1 VPTSSAQEA
10 QYQQRDAAPLTRNC
24 DCPTIL
30 GMDRRRFLLT
40 SLAGALAAP
49 RAAAQARS
57 SLPRIGVLFVGPRNE
72 RLSAYIAAHEEGLRK
87 LGWVRNR
94 DVIIEERF
102 SGTMER
108 MPAVVAEL
116 IHLNV
121 KAIVTGPNN
130 FIDVARQT
138 AATVPIVMVYGFDP
152 VANGYVANLARPGGN
167 ITGLSWEAG
176 PEIGGKYV
184 ELVTELRPRGSRIA
198 GIVDPRYPASAYRR
212 EAGVAAKRRGLT
224 LLEVDVRAA
233 SDLPDAFAAITSQRA
248 AAAIIFEGPF
258 LYLLQPQISDLALKN
273 GVPTVSLY
281 REGPEAGGLMSYGP
295 NLQESWRRAAF
306 YIHKI
311 LNGAKPA
318 DLPVEQPSKFELVIN
333 LKTAKALGLTIP
345 PSLLA
350 RADQVIE

>member
-1 VPTSSAQEA
+1 M
-10 QYQQRDAAPLTRNC
+10 
-24 DCPTIL
+24 
-30 GMDRRRFLLT
+30 MDRRRFLLT

-49 RAAAQARS
+49 LARAQERS
-57 SLPRIGVLFVGPRNE
+57 GLPRIGVLFVGPRND
-72 RLSAYIAAHEEGLRK
+72 RLSTYIMAHEEGLRGF
-87 LGWVRNR
+87 GWVRNR
-94 DVIIEERF
+94 DIIIEERF

-116 IHLNV
+116 VHLNV

-138 AATVPIVMVYGFDP
+138 TATVPIVMVYGFEP
-152 VANGYVANLARPGGN
+152 VANGYAAKLTRPGGN

-184 ELVTELRPRGSRIA
+184 ELVAEMHSKSSRIA

-212 EAGVAAKRRGLT
+212 EATVAAKRRGLV
-224 LLEVDVRAA
+224 LQDVEVRAA
-233 SDLPDAFAAITSQRA
+233 SDLPGAFATIRSQRV

-281 REGPEAGGLMSYGP
+281 REGPEAGGLVSYGP

-306 YIHKI
+306 YVHKI

-318 DLPVEQPSKFELVIN
+318 DLPINQPTKFELVIN